1 MLRSANTTVK
11 NLNGLSRIIIKV
23 TPYKAY
29 RMADRYI
36 LKYIYSIL
44 LLTGTDFDTE
54 QKKKFRSIEKY
65 PDN

>member
-1 MLRSANTTVK
+1 
-11 NLNGLSRIIIKV
+11 
-23 TPYKAY
+23 
-29 RMADRYI
+29 MADRYI